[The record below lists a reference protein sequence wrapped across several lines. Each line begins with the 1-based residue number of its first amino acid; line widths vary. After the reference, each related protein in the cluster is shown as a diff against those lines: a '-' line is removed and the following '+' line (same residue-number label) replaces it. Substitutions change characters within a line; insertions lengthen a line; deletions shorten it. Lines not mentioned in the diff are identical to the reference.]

1 VRYEV
6 SAEIDPGWSWS
17 SPAGFFPNQ
26 DTRVCVPGPSARTG
40 LPRAPGSDEWPA
52 HAVRRDNTGITAGG
66 WLRWSAVA
74 RLGRFHTWRVA
85 LGTTAFAQCPG
96 RALPVQDRGVIRPH
110 PHLHAHEV
118 QILASNGHFQP
129 ARWTVVPALA
139 GTMCRHAG
147 KIRQQRLPDPPFLLI
162 LDTI

>member
-52 HAVRRDNTGITAGG
+52 HAVRRDNTGITAGA

-74 RLGRFHTWRVA
+74 RLGRFHTWHVA
-85 LGTTAFAQCPG
+85 LETTAPAQCPRSG
-96 RALPVQDRGVIRPH
+96 IALQAGGPV
-110 PHLHAHEV
+110 
-118 QILASNGHFQP
+118 NP
-129 ARWTVVPALA
+129 ART
-139 GTMCRHAG
+139 C
-147 KIRQQRLPDPPFLLI
+147 
-162 LDTI
+162 